1 MAGAAEAEQEGEV
14 AGRQE
19 DAELPG
25 VGVEAGEV
33 LEVTVDEGALEAS
46 VVVVAA
52 VAEAGDSEEEVV
64 VGSEVHDT
72 SDAQNLFFPT
82 IFHAEPERT
91 KIAERNESR
100 RRRCNRSYGLRALI
114 SSSASLSLL
123 IRSSCVLRVY
133 DVTQRRV
140 RA

>member
-1 MAGAAEAEQEGEV
+1 MAGAVREGEV

-33 LEVTVDEGALEAS
+33 LEVTADEGALEAS

-64 VGSEVHDT
+64 VGSEVHNT

-82 IFHAEPERT
+82 VFMRSPSEPKLQKGIKVGGVAAT
-91 KIAERNESR
+91 GAT
-100 RRRCNRSYGLRALI
+100 A
-114 SSSASLSLL
+114 
-123 IRSSCVLRVY
+123 
-133 DVTQRRV
+133 
-140 RA
+140 

>member
-1 MAGAAEAEQEGEV
+1 MAGAAEAEREGEV

-33 LEVTVDEGALEAS
+33 LEVTVDEGASEAS

-64 VGSEVHDT
+64 VGSEVHNT
-72 SDAQNLFFPT
+72 SDAQNLFFST
-82 IFHAEPERT
+82 VFM
-91 KIAERNESR
+91 
-100 RRRCNRSYGLRALI
+100 RSP
-114 SSSASLSLL
+114 SE
-123 IRSSCVLRVY
+123 
-133 DVTQRRV
+133 QRLQNGIKV
-140 RA
+140 GGVVATGATA

>member
-64 VGSEVHDT
+64 VGSEVHNT
-72 SDAQNLFFPT
+72 SDAQNLFFST
-82 IFHAEPERT
+82 VFM
-91 KIAERNESR
+91 
-100 RRRCNRSYGLRALI
+100 RSP
-114 SSSASLSLL
+114 SE
-123 IRSSCVLRVY
+123 
-133 DVTQRRV
+133 QRLQNGIKV
-140 RA
+140 GGVVATGATA

>member
-1 MAGAAEAEQEGEV
+1 MAGAAEAEREGEV

-72 SDAQNLFFPT
+72 SVAQNLLFPT
-82 IFHAEPERT
+82 VFM
-91 KIAERNESR
+91 
-100 RRRCNRSYGLRALI
+100 RSP
-114 SSSASLSLL
+114 SE
-123 IRSSCVLRVY
+123 
-133 DVTQRRV
+133 QRLQKGIKV
-140 RA
+140 GGVAATGATA

>member
-1 MAGAAEAEQEGEV
+1 MV

-33 LEVTVDEGALEAS
+33 LEVTADEGALEAS

-64 VGSEVHDT
+64 VGSEVHNT
-72 SDAQNLFFPT
+72 SDAQNLFFST
-82 IFHAEPERT
+82 VFM
-91 KIAERNESR
+91 
-100 RRRCNRSYGLRALI
+100 RSP
-114 SSSASLSLL
+114 SE
-123 IRSSCVLRVY
+123 
-133 DVTQRRV
+133 QRLQNGIKV
-140 RA
+140 GGVVATGATA